1 MNKTKEYLI
10 TLMRAYLNGEETV
23 PRSDI
28 DYGELFALSAAHN
41 LSAVIFCPIKNSADT
56 SAVPKAIWDKF
67 SDSFLDAVFRH
78 EIQSTVTEKIGE
90 LFTANGIPHC
100 FFKGVSL
107 SKLYPVPETRVMG
120 DIDVIIA
127 PEYRQRAQKLLI
139 DDGARLTAPNGYV
152 QEYMYGGTKT
162 ELHTKIISDKFGCH
176 NLDNAFSDVFDNIC
190 YNGCVGKMDDDYH
203 FAYLIA
209 HIAHHFWF
217 YGAGA
222 KMILDLAVILKEKN
236 INLGKVF
243 HILDRAKLTDFG
255 KIILTVCYRWFALG
269 VDYGTDCAE
278 TEEFLLSY
286 GAFGNLNRNKAA
298 VVERKQLEEGNYQ
311 LKHSRLKLMFPPYKK
326 MKELP
331 YIKFINGQPW
341 LLPAAWVYRLLYYL
355 KHRREMLVR
364 TVSDMNKK
372 QTKQQAREELQYF
385 ENIGLL

>member
-78 EIQSTVTEKIGE
+78 EIQSTLTEKIGE

-222 KMILDLAVILKEKN
+222 KMILDLAVMLK
-236 INLGKVF
+236 
-243 HILDRAKLTDFG
+243 
-255 KIILTVCYRWFALG
+255 
-269 VDYGTDCAE
+269 
-278 TEEFLLSY
+278 
-286 GAFGNLNRNKAA
+286 
-298 VVERKQLEEGNYQ
+298 
-311 LKHSRLKLMFPPYKK
+311 
-326 MKELP
+326 
-331 YIKFINGQPW
+331 
-341 LLPAAWVYRLLYYL
+341 
-355 KHRREMLVR
+355 
-364 TVSDMNKK
+364 
-372 QTKQQAREELQYF
+372 
-385 ENIGLL
+385 